1 MSFDFYLFDV
11 NGGQCAATKLPNG
24 KWCIFDAGKS
34 ADFSPVLHVRG
45 LARTNPLALLAGLE
59 QAPGL
64 YKATISHLHGDHLA
78 DWVNLF
84 NPHPTYFRTVNY
96 DSEYLDDVVDSSSP
110 DSISL
115 IAGFRQCH
123 QTGYGATAFV
133 TDYGGAS
140 VREMGLAVQVARALG
155 GSANS
160 RVNNSSIVSRID
172 CYGNSILLCG
182 DMETEA
188 WDFVF
193 TNSMDSAAWRE
204 LVSNVDVL
212 VAPHHGH
219 ASGYSTTLMQLASPR
234 VVLISVASKDP
245 SVDSRYSSDSVSGLK
260 IGDKCYRSITTRSIG
275 GHISFSIS
283 PPTLGTTKG
292 TRTWSI

>member
-45 LARTNPLALLAGLE
+45 LAWTNPLALLAGLE
-59 QAPGL
+59 QPPGL

-84 NPHPTYFRTVNY
+84 NPLPSYFRTVNY
-96 DSEYLDDVVDSSSP
+96 DSEYLRDVVTSSSP

-115 IAGFRQCH
+115 ITRFCQSL
-123 QTGYGATAFV
+123 QTGFGATTLI
-133 TDYGGAS
+133 TDYGGAN
-140 VREMGLAVQVARALG
+140 VREMGLPVTVARALG

-160 RVNNSSIVSRID
+160 RVNNASIVSRID
-172 CYGNSILLCG
+172 CYGTSILICG

-188 WDFVF
+188 WDFAL
-193 TNSMDSAAWRE
+193 TNSVDGAVWSQF
-204 LVSNVDVL
+204 VSHIDIL

-219 ASGYSTTLMQLASPR
+219 ASGYSTKLMRLASPKT
-234 VVLISVASKDP
+234 VLSSVASRDP
-245 SVDSRYSSDSVSGLK
+245 SVDSRYSIDSVSGLK
-260 IGDKCYRSITTRSIG
+260 IGDKFYRSITTRSIG

-283 PPTLGTTKG
+283 PPAPGSAKG